1 MIDIIPEFTK
11 MPHIEKFA
19 ASIYDNSPSYIQN
32 TAVSAY
38 GYYYRKKSL
47 NKHVFTC
54 LNELEKTQWYNE
66 SDLEKYQN
74 KKLKLLIK
82 HAYENVP
89 YYHRIFREKGLTPD
103 DIKSKDDLIKLPY
116 LTKDD
121 IRNNFSDL
129 IAKNYRINQL
139 QSVHTSGTTG
149 SPLEFYWDQNVQ
161 VMENAFIRRHW
172 KWAGFGLND
181 MRITLRGN
189 VIVPPSQKKKPFWR
203 YNIPEKQVFFS
214 AFHMNSETLGDYV
227 DKIKNLSPKA
237 VQGYPSTVYTLA
249 KYMSENGI
257 VIPVGA
263 VFTSSEPMYAIQREV
278 IENQFQCKVF
288 DLYGLSE
295 RTVAAGQCSEGN
307 YHIFSEY
314 GIMELSKDDEIV
326 SDNEFGEIISTGL
339 NNYGMPLIRYK
350 TGDSTKFKD
359 EACDCGRH
367 LPRMEPVETKL
378 DDVIID
384 QNGNVLSP
392 SVLTHPFKPLV
403 NIEKSQIIQESKDK
417 LIIKIVKRQ
426 RYSEKDST
434 FLLNELKARIGSDM
448 TIELDFV
455 DDIPLTKAGKYRWII
470 SKISSDFKN

>member
-1 MIDIIPEFTK
+1 MIDIIPEFAK
-11 MPHIEKFA
+11 IPHIEKIA
-19 ASIYDNSPSYIQN
+19 TSIYSNSPSHLQN
-32 TAVSAY
+32 AAVSAY

-89 YYHRIFREKGLTPD
+89 YYHRIFREKGLIPD
-103 DIKSKDDLIKLPY
+103 DIKFKDDLTKLPY

-121 IRNNFSDL
+121 IRNNFNDL

-149 SPLEFYWDQNVQ
+149 SPLEFYWDKNVQ
-161 VMENAFIRRHW
+161 IMENAFIRRHW

-214 AFHMNSETLGDYV
+214 AFHMNSETLGDYAN
-227 DKIKNLSPKA
+227 KIKNLSPKA
-237 VQGYPSTVYTLA
+237 IQGYPSTIYALA
-249 KYMSENGI
+249 KYMSENEI
-257 VIPVGA
+257 IIPASA
-263 VFTSSEPMYAIQREV
+263 VFTSSEPVYAIQREV
-278 IENQFQCKVF
+278 IENQFQCKIY

-314 GIMELSKDDEIV
+314 GIMELSKNDEIV
-326 SDNEFGEIISTGL
+326 SDHDFCEIISTGL

-350 TGDSTKFKD
+350 TGDSTKFKN
-359 EACDCGRH
+359 EACECGRH
-367 LPRMEPVETKL
+367 LPLMEPVETKL

-384 QNGNVLSP
+384 KDGNVLSP
-392 SVLTHPFKPLV
+392 SVLTHPFKPLS

-417 LIIKIVKRQ
+417 LIIKIVKRKG
-426 RYSEKDST
+426 YSEKDST
-434 FLLNELKARIGSDM
+434 FLLNELRARIGSDM

-455 DDIPLTKAGKYRWII
+455 DDIPLTKAGKYRWIV
-470 SKISSDFKN
+470 SKIS